1 MVKTFEMLDTFGVK
15 NETVFSLRALCVKAS
30 FRIKALPKNDA
41 AVHNDKSGTY
51 IFCKTR
57 STL

>member
-15 NETVFSLRALCVKAS
+15 SETVFSLRALCVKAS

-41 AVHNDKSGTY
+41 AVHNDKNGTY

>member
-41 AVHNDKSGTY
+41 AVHNAKNGTY

>member
-41 AVHNDKSGTY
+41 AVHNDKNGTY

>member
-15 NETVFSLRALCVKAS
+15 NETVLILGTLCVKAS
-30 FRIKALPKNDA
+30 FRIKALPKNNA
-41 AVHNDKSGTY
+41 AVHNDKNKTY